1 MIIWLYNIQMSTLLC
16 GLYSLFLLIALGK
29 TLYTGYLHLN
39 LQDIFT
45 VLLLLKHW
53 DTSRLGAMILFCVYN
68 IWIFTVL
75 MLYANEK
82 KMSVFLVKIERTAI
96 EYF

>member
-1 MIIWLYNIQMSTLLC
+1 MIIWLYNFQMSKL
-16 GLYSLFLLIALGK
+16 LYSLFLLIALGK

-68 IWIFTVL
+68 ICIFTVL
-75 MLYANEK
+75 MLYANLK
-82 KMSVFLVKIERTAI
+82 KNVRVFG
-96 EYF
+96 